1 MDDLGEPP
9 FMETPPVGSCW
20 IRFATSKL
28 VWTLGKAGSRNPVF
42 WTQAM
47 NVWCE
52 FNDCISFCWK
62 RTCSSQE
69 FESVCSQWASKL
81 FYPTYMLL
89 YSDILGK
96 EKHGFPWVSSFP
108 SFYPLT
114 PVPQTVSSLRRAAE
128 QPKIC
133 VVSDFDE
140 MLDAWQGHPGV
151 LFIRISLDFTLV
163 YISQQSKNDQTL
175 GFNGS

>member
-1 MDDLGEPP
+1 MFDASSTTAYRSVESEHVRHRNLNQYVASG
-9 FMETPPVGSCW
+9 PVNYF
-20 IRFATSKL
+20 I
-28 VWTLGKAGSRNPVF
+28 
-42 WTQAM
+42 
-47 NVWCE
+47 
-52 FNDCISFCWK
+52 
-62 RTCSSQE
+62 
-69 FESVCSQWASKL
+69 
-81 FYPTYMLL
+81 PTYMLL

-140 MLDAWQGHPGV
+140 MLDA
-151 LFIRISLDFTLV
+151 
-163 YISQQSKNDQTL
+163 
-175 GFNGS
+175 